1 MAVKRIGVLTSG
13 GDAPGMNAAV
23 RAVVRTGLRRG
34 AEVWAITEGYKGMVE
49 GGGAIRPLSWDAVGG
64 ILQQGGT
71 VIGTAR
77 CPEFRE
83 REGRRRAAANLV
95 AAGIDSL
102 VVIGGDGS
110 LTGASLFR
118 QEWPELLAES
128 VAAGTITP
136 EQAAAHPAL
145 TIVGLVGSID
155 NDMVGTDMTIGADTA
170 LHRITQALDDLA
182 STAAS
187 HQRSFVVEVMGRHCG
202 YLALRGAIAGGADW
216 VFIPESPPED
226 G

>member
-1 MAVKRIGVLTSG
+1 MVAVKRIGVLTSG

-95 AAGIDSL
+95 AAG
-102 VVIGGDGS
+102 
-110 LTGASLFR
+110 
-118 QEWPELLAES
+118 
-128 VAAGTITP
+128 
-136 EQAAAHPAL
+136 
-145 TIVGLVGSID
+145 
-155 NDMVGTDMTIGADTA
+155 
-170 LHRITQALDDLA
+170 
-182 STAAS
+182 
-187 HQRSFVVEVMGRHCG
+187 
-202 YLALRGAIAGGADW
+202 
-216 VFIPESPPED
+216 
-226 G
+226 